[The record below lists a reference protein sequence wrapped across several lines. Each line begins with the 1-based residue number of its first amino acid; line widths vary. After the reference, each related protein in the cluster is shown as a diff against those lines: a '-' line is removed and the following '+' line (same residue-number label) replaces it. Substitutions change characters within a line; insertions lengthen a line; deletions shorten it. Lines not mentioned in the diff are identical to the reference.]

1 MLLPKGNMREKLL
14 KVPFMIEI
22 NLKTNYKN

>member
-1 MLLPKGNMREKLL
+1 MLLPKGNMRDKLL